1 MMPRRLMLLLALL
14 LVVSRVQADE
24 LPKVKKVEL
33 QPLAAQAK
41 RVADALEFLGVP
53 LADADRKALAAASDA
68 SKQIPILF
76 TSEPA
81 VLVKLHVKDEDG
93 QPVTGSFIFRDSK
106 GRVYPSP
113 TRRLAPDFFFHAQIY
128 RADGETVALQPG
140 KYTVSY

>member
-14 LVVSRVQADE
+14 LVVSRIQADE

-68 SKQIPILF
+68 I
-76 TSEPA
+76 A
-81 VLVKLHVKDEDG
+81 VQDVLDKYCLAGVRITDEKTM
-93 QPVTGSFIFRDSK
+93 Q
-106 GRVYPSP
+106 
-113 TRRLAPDFFFHAQIY
+113 
-128 RADGETVALQPG
+128 TVAGPA
-140 KYTVSY
+140 KPE